1 MANNKQVKIGV
12 GFDVDTSGLNIA
24 EKELHN
30 ILESLNQINVTGK
43 LSNGMDDY
51 NKGLREAGQTANK
64 LYNILEKSYSAQL
77 GTVNV
82 TKFKQELDKAG
93 LSVKTLKQ
101 DLVKAAP
108 EGAAAFARV
117 GSALLNTNVQIKKTN
132 TLLDEMAQSMSN
144 TVQWGITSS
153 IFNNITNSVQDAYH
167 YVKQLDTSLND
178 IRIVTDKSAE
188 SMAKFAVQANDAAKN
203 LGASTRDYTDASL
216 IYYQQG
222 LGEADVAARA
232 ETTLKAANVT
242 GQNTEEVSQQLTAVW
257 NGYKVSAEEAELYVD
272 KLAAVAATTASDLE
286 ELSTGMSK
294 VASAANL
301 MGVDVDSLN
310 AQLATIVSVTR
321 QAPESVGTA
330 LKTIYARMG
339 DIEAGVDTET
349 TLGDY
354 TAEMEAMGFNVLDAN
369 GKLRDM
375 SDVIEEIGNKW
386 TTLSREQQIAL
397 SQTMAGTRQYNNLL
411 SLFDNWDMY
420 TKAMETS
427 ANAAGTL
434 QKQQDIYMES
444 TAAHL
449 QQLSTSV
456 EDIFDTFIKP
466 EEINAVIDVFRNGTD
481 VLGTFFDTF
490 GGGVKSMAAGAI
502 ILSSV
507 FSKQIGEGLINF
519 QKKKYQEQ
527 NNLDIVNMKKGL
539 VQQKI
544 NETGGTAEE
553 KATIAGYNTEVK
565 YAERIL
571 KLKNGIT
578 NEDYEQMT
586 AIQARIGALKKEEEL
601 YKNIAFQKIKS
612 IKSLNLKDK
621 QKVWSGSDDEFD
633 EIIQKLNEQKQKMQ
647 SEFDEEDFS
656 LRPKDEVEAEARI
669 AALDEEIQKLK
680 EIRKLRAD
688 SDSTRTKRE
697 ADELIKTIS

>member
-1 MANNKQVKIGV
+1 MANNKQVKIGI
-12 GFDVDTSGLNIA
+12 GFDVDKNGL
-24 EKELHN
+24 KELEN
-30 ILESLNQINVTGK
+30 IQNQLINISAQGNQAKGPSDLT
-43 LSNGMDDY
+43 
-51 NKGLREAGQTANK
+51 KGLKEAGQTASK
-64 LYNILEKSYSAQL
+64 LYDILEKSYSANL

-93 LSVKTLKQ
+93 ISVKTMKQ
-101 DLVKAAP
+101 DLAKA
-108 EGAAAFARV
+108 GTQGNAAFASLS
-117 GSALLNTNVQIKKTN
+117 SALLNTNVQLKKSS

-144 TVQWGITSS
+144 TVTWGITSS
-153 IFNNITNSVQDAYH
+153 IFNRITNSVQDAFH

-242 GQNTEEVSQQLTAVW
+242 GQNTAEVSQQLTAVW

-349 TLGDY
+349 TLGNY

-375 SDVIEEIGNKW
+375 SDVIEEIGAKW

-420 TKAMETS
+420 TEAMETS

-434 QKQQDIYMES
+434 QKQQDTYMES

-449 QQLSTSV
+449 QKLSTTA
-456 EDIFDTFIKP
+456 EDLYDTLIKP
-466 EEINAVIDVFRNGTD
+466 EEINALLDTFTNGID

-490 GGGVKSMAAGAI
+490 GGGVKSMAAGATI
-502 ILSSV
+502 ISSI
-507 FSKQIGEGLINF
+507 FNKQIGEGLINF
-519 QKKKYQEQ
+519 QKNKYQEQ
-527 NNLDIVNMKKGL
+527 SNLDIVNTKKEL

-544 NETGGTAEE
+544 NKTGSETIEE
-553 KATIAGYNTEVK
+553 RAVIAKYETEAK
-565 YAERIL
+565 YAKEIL

-586 AIQARIGALKKEEEL
+586 SIQAKIGALTEEMELHKQIAEEKKKEFKKK
-601 YKNIAFQKIKS
+601 YN
-612 IKSLNLKDK
+612 
-621 QKVWSGSDDEFD
+621 
-633 EIIQKLNEQKQKMQ
+633 
-647 SEFDEEDFS
+647 DEEFTFD
-656 LRPKDEVEAEARI
+656 DI
-669 AALDEEIQKLK
+669 DG
-680 EIRKLRAD
+680 D
-688 SDSTRTKRE
+688 
-697 ADELIKTIS
+697 